1 MAPRLALYDIT
12 NAKIAHQVDEIEEG
26 ELEADDRE

>member
-1 MAPRLALYDIT
+1 MALRMAPQDIP